1 MKLVSGIVAAAAILL
16 IPTTTHAQDTEQ
28 PYVSGI
34 YYQCQM
40 AGQDRA
46 DAIMRDVIAPVYDK
60 HLAAG
65 HILTWGWLGHH
76 SGGAWRRLGYF
87 TAPTLDAVF
96 DMQDAILS
104 ELRKDHQKEM
114 TELNTICPTHDD
126 YIWQGA
132 TTAPSG
138 AVVQQRP
145 TAGHSTYMECTIG
158 EESEADAL
166 MNSAIA
172 PVMEKHTAAGHIH
185 SWNWLQHVSG
195 GKYRRLMVVNGP
207 SHKET
212 AKAFGAIIQ
221 ELGQTQP
228 DAMRRFSEI
237 CYSHQD
243 YMWDILMSK
252 P

>member
-16 IPTTTHAQDTEQ
+16 IPATAHAQEAER

-34 YYQCQM
+34 YYQCGM
-40 AGQDRA
+40 PGQDRA

-65 HILTWGWLGHH
+65 HILAWGWLGHR

-87 TAPTLDAVF
+87 TAPSLDAVF
-96 DMQDAILS
+96 DMQDAILA

-126 YIWQGA
+126 YIWQG
-132 TTAPSG
+132 TAAAASASP
-138 AVVQQRP
+138 AQQR
-145 TAGHSTYMECTIG
+145 TAVGHSSYMECTIG
-158 EESEADAL
+158 LESEADAI
-166 MNSAIA
+166 MASVIA
-172 PVMEKHTAAGHIH
+172 PVMEKHKAAGHING
-185 SWNWLQHVSG
+185 WNWLQHVSG
-195 GKYRRLMVVNGP
+195 GKYRRLMVVDGP
-207 SHKET
+207 THKET

-243 YMWDILMSK
+243 YMWNVLASK